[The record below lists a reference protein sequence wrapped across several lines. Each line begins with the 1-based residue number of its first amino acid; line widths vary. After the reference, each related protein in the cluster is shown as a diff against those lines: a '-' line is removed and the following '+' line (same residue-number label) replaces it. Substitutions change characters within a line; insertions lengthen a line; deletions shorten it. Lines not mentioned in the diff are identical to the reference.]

1 MDEVQGAQNLVSG
14 LSGLDFW
21 FVGGA
26 IALLFIIAYI
36 TGKKEEDTEDFFLGK
51 RRVPMIIATLS
62 FVATEISAL
71 TIIGVPATG
80 FRENW
85 HYLQFFIGSALSR
98 IAVAFLFIPVFY
110 KYNCT
115 TIYEFLKHRF
125 GVHSQYSGS
134 IFFFITRLMA
144 SGVRLYATCLAVSVI
159 MGWTLGQSLLLFTA
173 VSIIFIAFGGI
184 KAVVWTGAFEA
195 MMFFVG
201 GFVLIGYLYP
211 QIQGGM
217 AEIWRIAGE
226 GGRTSLFNL
235 KLNINDPTTLLI
247 AILNGFFGSLAAFG
261 TDQEMVQRLLTVKTR
276 QHSQRAIISTILGV
290 FPLVCIYLAIGTL
303 LYVFYQQRPALPL
316 PDNSDKILSH
326 FVLYSLPFGLK
337 GLILATIILASI
349 DSPLSSLTSSFVTDI
364 YRPLIKKHASEKH
377 YLWMSRIM
385 IIVFG
390 LILAGIAFLCQF
402 SEGILWLAFKIT
414 SLTYGS
420 LLGVFLFGILTKR
433 VANKANILAMVVNAI
448 CMAVLLVLSELKII
462 GLGWSWLVVI
472 GTIFTFG
479 LSYLLGPIMDKKGS
493 VPA

>member
-1 MDEVQGAQNLVSG
+1 MDTVQGVQNLTSG
-14 LSGLDFW
+14 LSALDFW

-26 IALLFIIAYI
+26 IALLFIIAYFS
-36 TGKKEEDTEDFFLGK
+36 GKKEEDTEDFFLGK
-51 RRVPMIIATLS
+51 RRVPMIVATLS

-80 FRENW
+80 YRENW

-98 IAVAFLFIPVFY
+98 ITVAFLFIPVFF

-115 TIYEFLKHRF
+115 TIYEFLQHRF
-125 GVHSQYSGS
+125 GIQSQYSGS
-134 IFFFITRLMA
+134 IFFFVTRLMA

-159 MGWTLGQSLLLFTA
+159 MDWTLGQSLLLFTA

-195 MMFFVG
+195 TMFFIG
-201 GFVLIGYLYP
+201 GIVLIGYIYS
-211 QIQGGM
+211 QIQGGL

-235 KLNINDPTTLLI
+235 KLDINDPTTLLI
-247 AILNGFFGSLAAFG
+247 AVLNGFFGSLAAFG

-276 QHSQRAIISTILGV
+276 QHSQRAIISTIAGV
-290 FPLVCIYLAIGTL
+290 FPLVCIYLAVGTL
-303 LYVFYQQRPALPL
+303 LYVFYQQRPELPL

-326 FVLYSLPFGLK
+326 FVLYSLPVGLK

-364 YRPLIKKHASEKH
+364 YRPLMVRHASEKH

-390 LILAGIAFLCQF
+390 LILMGIAFLCKF

-414 SLTYGS
+414 SVTYGS
-420 LLGVFLFGILTKR
+420 LLGVFLLGILTKR
-433 VANKANILAMVVNAI
+433 VANKANIVAMVVNAA
-448 CMAVLLVLSELKII
+448 CMTILLVLSEKKII
-462 GLGWSWLVVI
+462 PIGWSWLIVI
-472 GTIFTFG
+472 GTVLTFI
-479 LSYLLGPIMDKKGS
+479 LSYLLGPIMDKQK
-493 VPA
+493 AN